1 MQDRVGHNFDGSG
14 TKDPASPIDMVYEIQ
29 SHQSCN
35 QTLQLAFN
43 VFVSLQHLSST
54 FGPNEA
60 GRQKHKTPL
69 ITRARMWLIATMLRL
84 CRRVITLVRMIT
96 VLRT

>member
-35 QTLQLAFN
+35 QMSQLAFN
-43 VFVSLQHLSST
+43 VFVTPNTCPLSL
-54 FGPNEA
+54 GPNEA
-60 GRQKHKTPL
+60 GRQKHNT
-69 ITRARMWLIATMLRL
+69 THH
-84 CRRVITLVRMIT
+84 
-96 VLRT
+96 